1 MAKFIL
7 KQLDDFYFIFS
18 IQYIFV
24 IEIKQDT
31 TGVMFI
37 YV

>member
-1 MAKFIL
+1 MANFFL
-7 KQLDDFYFIFS
+7 KQLDFYFIFS